1 MINDQKCENCDIL
14 GPQNQNFANISSL
27 PKILQWFFFGGGSK
41 MRDKMAISA
50 YIFEK
55 SRKGLIFKVSNQS

>member
-27 PKILQWFFFGGGSK
+27 PKNTSMIFRGGSK

-55 SRKGLIFKVSNQS
+55 STKGLIFKVSNQS